1 MAFRRLSCRC
11 AAVFR
16 SFQIELRPRP
26 PLQRFCKPM
35 TVFSIGSIAKPRSQ
49 GRTSRVAAAP
59 NGPSDSLGEVVV
71 SARRVEMSYRS
82 WGQEVRVLQGV
93 DLDIYRGEV
102 QLLMGPSGSGKT
114 TLLSILAGILTPTG
128 GSVDLMGQEIT
139 GMDSRQLARFRLE
152 HIGFIFQGFNLF
164 PALTAQENVEVALN
178 LKGIP
183 GRSARRMAQEL
194 LDRVGL
200 SDKASSLPKQLSG
213 GQKQRVA
220 IARALAANPPLVF
233 ADEPTAA
240 LDAHSGHAVMGL
252 LHSLAKEDGATVV
265 IVTHD
270 PRIVDVAD
278 RIAYMEDGQ
287 LRERAL

>member
-1 MAFRRLSCRC
+1 M
-11 AAVFR
+11 
-16 SFQIELRPRP
+16 
-26 PLQRFCKPM
+26 
-35 TVFSIGSIAKPRSQ
+35 
-49 GRTSRVAAAP
+49 
-59 NGPSDSLGEVVV
+59 VV

-82 WGQEVRVLQGV
+82 WGQEVQVLQGV
-93 DLDIYRGEV
+93 DLEVRRGEV

-128 GSVDLMGQEIT
+128 GSVELMGQEIT
-139 GMDSRQLARFRLE
+139 GMDGRQLARFRLE

-183 GRSARRMAQEL
+183 GRSARRMAGEL

-240 LDAHSGHAVMGL
+240 LDAHSGHAVMDL
-252 LHSLAKEDGATVV
+252 LHGLAKEDGATVV